1 MSRPVKVRDPSEQVT
16 TLSRMLRQVDVDV
29 RYKPRRRKVLKAKIT
44 ALMQEFQKEVNG
56 HDEAA
61 S

>member
-1 MSRPVKVRDPSEQVT
+1 MQPKDPSEQVT
-16 TLSRMLRQVDVDV
+16 ILSRMLRQVDVDS

-44 ALMQEFQKEVNG
+44 TLMQEFQKEVNG

-61 S
+61 SG